1 MIKHIKNLDFFSQTP
16 EPQLE
21 PLLASVR
28 MRSYTTSEIM
38 QYEEDDVGRVYFLVD
53 GEAKLYKVDRYDNE
67 IFLYTLQSNALL
79 TNIGSFEDDI
89 VTCFSNIEFVKDSEV
104 ISFEMKSFKDLV
116 KMDNILLQNLVNA
129 LANQKQLMD
138 CTINMGMV
146 YDGTAKV
153 ANMLYTYCELF
164 NSLKKQEIA
173 YRLNIQPAT
182 LSRILSK
189 LIRKEVI
196 EEVDHN
202 INVLQP
208 EVLYELFH
216 N

>member
-1 MIKHIKNLDFFSQTP
+1 MLKLIQNLDFFSQMP
-16 EPQLE
+16 DAKLE
-21 PLLASVR
+21 LLLSCARVKSYAS
-28 MRSYTTSEIM
+28 SEIIR
-38 QYEEDDVGRVYFLVD
+38 YEEDDVGRVYFLVD
-53 GEAKLYKVDRYDNE
+53 GEAKFYKVDRYDNE

-79 TNIGSFEDDI
+79 TNIGSLEDDHI
-89 VTCFSNIEFVKDSEV
+89 SCFSNIEFIKDSKV
-104 ISFEMKSFKDLV
+104 ISFDMISFKNLV
-116 KMDNILLQNLVNA
+116 KSENILLQNLVNV
-129 LANQKQLMD
+129 LASQKQMMD
-138 CTINMGMV
+138 CMVNMGMV

-153 ANMLYTYCELF
+153 ANMLYNHCELF

-189 LIRKEVI
+189 LMRKEVI
-196 EEVDHN
+196 EEVDHHIN
-202 INVLQP
+202 ILQE

>member
-1 MIKHIKNLDFFSQTP
+1 MLRHIKNLDFFSQMP
-16 EPQLE
+16 EAQLE
-21 PLLASVR
+21 PLLSSAR
-28 MRSYTTSEIM
+28 IRSYTRSEIM
-38 QYEEDDVGRVYFLVD
+38 QYEEDDMGRVYFIVE

-89 VTCFSNIEFVKDSEV
+89 VTCFSNIEFIKDSEV
-104 ISFEMKSFKDLV
+104 ISFDMKSFKDLV
-116 KMDNILLQNLVNA
+116 KTDNLLLQNLVNA
-129 LANQKQLMD
+129 LAKQKQLMD

-189 LIRKEVI
+189 LIRKDII

-202 INVLQP
+202 INVLQA
-208 EVLYELFH
+208 EALYELFH